1 MGSRTTGAQWLAA
14 RQLSEGA
21 APTRVLVAAAMRV
34 DVSYLYQRARAEN
47 WKVLDFRY
55 PQVKALQR
63 EMIEAAAQAAGR
75 VALEADSLG
84 ADAPGEPAGGAGAD
98 DSAGADDKIADAPDA
113 VEMMARASRFVSR
126 QILALMDRAD
136 RCGGRLDKSQIDGLV
151 SMSRMMDRWEALA
164 RDRQTEDRKKS
175 DEELAGLLKDID
187 ARITVLA
194 KAEAK
199 KLFEKRIAGQAG

>member
-1 MGSRTTGAQWLAA
+1 MMGSRTTGAQWLAA

-75 VALEADSLG
+75 AALDG
-84 ADAPGEPAGGAGAD
+84 GFIGRGCAG
-98 DSAGADDKIADAPDA
+98 
-113 VEMMARASRFVSR
+113 RASRR
-126 QILALMDRAD
+126 
-136 RCGGRLDKSQIDGLV
+136 
-151 SMSRMMDRWEALA
+151 RW
-164 RDRQTEDRKKS
+164 RR
-175 DEELAGLLKDID
+175 
-187 ARITVLA
+187 
-194 KAEAK
+194 
-199 KLFEKRIAGQAG
+199 